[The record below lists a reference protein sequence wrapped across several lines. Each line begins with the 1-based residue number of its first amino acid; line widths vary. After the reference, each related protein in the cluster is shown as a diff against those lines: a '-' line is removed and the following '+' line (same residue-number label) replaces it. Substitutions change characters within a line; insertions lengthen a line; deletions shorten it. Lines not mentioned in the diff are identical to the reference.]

1 MSTSGAKAG
10 QAFNFNFSFVDSA
23 DPTSF
28 YTTQLQT
35 SEVNIYQR
43 NGASLSGPTAITTQP
58 TVSGSV
64 HTVSLTSGEMVGPDE
79 VVLEFSGAGFVSENV
94 SISLESADADV
105 VSVSGDA
112 TAADNLELQ
121 YDGTGLV
128 GDTFPA
134 TQASVAN
141 IGSGTAGAVNYEAS
155 GDNTGGAIKGVTFV
169 GSVSSGSYLDTAVED
184 GTVISIN
191 DTANDIDY
199 VMSFDV
205 GGGNQ
210 SVEAE
215 IVVNLDG
222 NADQMVV
229 KAYDFIGLDWDTI
242 GFVDGSGGAAFQ
254 RLNLSLLARHTGTGS
269 DLGLTYLRFDTET
282 TTPANLS
289 VDKVI
294 VGAVSTTRTV
304 GYSNGSVW
312 IDTTNGVAGVES
324 FVNGVADNPVATYA
338 NATTLASAVG
348 LTRYTYTA
356 GDNITLTQSH
366 AADSFFGYNYVVNM
380 NGQAPPTYI
389 EGAEIVGQ
397 CNGPAAHY
405 VRDCRVG
412 TVATALQLEKG
423 AVFVNSGLVNVD
435 LKDAAGA
442 ALDIEFLD
450 CHGNTQ
456 GSMFPGG
463 SVDFGTTAGTNH
475 EVSFQRWGGP
485 VTMVNLK
492 AGDTVYANGNG
503 TFILDAS
510 CTGGSFRVAGMINL
524 VDNSGGAVSI
534 LEDGRITRSGIADE
548 VWSTD
553 QTSYTTANTFGYNL
567 DAQVSSV
574 GGGPG
579 GTDWTTTEK
588 NQIRYRLG
596 VDGTS
601 AVPTATPDLS
611 TFDAATDTV
620 TTDTASRDASK
631 ADVSGLATS
640 ADVAGLND
648 PTAGQVADAVWDEI
662 QSGHTVPGSFGVYV
676 DSNLNNIRT
685 VVDSNASDLVDI
697 QSTLG
702 GTPGVVLTPAQQ
714 NAVIDGVLDEALAG
728 HTTSG
733 SLGKAISDIE
743 ADATSILADTS
754 TDGVAISTAQAQAI
768 ADEILKRSV
777 GNVEG
782 ATLDEHSLATV
793 VLAILES
800 QRVGASWTI
809 YRTDGTTAQ
818 ATKTLTLDASAQP
831 VTRVQ

>member
-28 YTTQLQT
+28 YTTQIQT

-43 NGASLSGPTAITTQP
+43 NGASLSGPVAITTQP
-58 TVSGSV
+58 TVSGSI
-64 HTVSLTSGEMVGPDE
+64 HTISLTSGEMVGPDE
-79 VVLEFSGAGFVSENV
+79 VILEFSGTGFVSENV
-94 SISLESADADV
+94 SISLEAADADV

-121 YDGTGLV
+121 YDGTGLT

-155 GDNTGGAIKGVTFV
+155 GDNTGGSIKGVAFV

-184 GTVISIN
+184 GTVISID

-199 VMSFDV
+199 IMSFDV

-242 GFVDGSGGAAFQ
+242 GFIDGSGGAAFQ

-269 DLGLTYLRFDTET
+269 DLGFTYIRFDTES

-338 NATTLASAVG
+338 NATTLAGAVG

-356 GDNITLTQSH
+356 GDSITLTQSH
-366 AADSFFGYNYVVNM
+366 AADSFFGYNYIVDM

-412 TVATALQLEKG
+412 TVGTALQLEQG

-442 ALDIEFLD
+442 ALDVEFLD

-463 SVDFGTTAGTNH
+463 SVDFGLTAGTNH

-492 AGDTVYANGNG
+492 DGDTVYAHGNG

-534 LEDGRITRSGIADE
+534 LEDGRITRSGIASE

-553 QTSYTTANTFGYNL
+553 QTTFTTANTFGYNL

-574 GGGPG
+574 GGGGG
-579 GTDWTTTEK
+579 GTDWTTGEK
-588 NQIRYRLG
+588 EEIRYRLG
-596 VDGTS
+596 IDGTTS
-601 AVPTATPDLS
+601 APATNTPDLAQKS
-611 TFDAATDTV
+611 DISGLNDIAATDIVSAGPITTLSGAVVNVDTVDSVTGDV
-620 TTDTASRDASK
+620 TTDAASRTASQ
-631 ADVSGLATS
+631 ADVSALATS
-640 ADVAGLND
+640 AEIDEIKGAGWVAGDNLAEIAEDVAGLNGD
-648 PTAGQVADAVWDEI
+648 AMRGTEGANTTTPPTVVE
-662 QSGHTVPGSFGVYV
+662 
-676 DSNLNNIRT
+676 IRT
-685 VVDSNASDLVDI
+685 EIDANSTKLADI
-697 QSTLG
+697 LDDT
-702 GTPGVVLTPAQQ
+702 GTSGVV
-714 NAVIDGVLDEALAG
+714 
-728 HTTSG
+728 
-733 SLGKAISDIE
+733 
-743 ADATSILADTS
+743 
-754 TDGVAISTAQAQAI
+754 ISTAQAQSI

-782 ATLDEHSLATV
+782 AALDEHSLATV

-800 QRVGASWTI
+800 QRSGSSWTI
-809 YRTDGTTAQ
+809 YRTDGATPQ
-818 ATKTLTLDASAQP
+818 ASKVLTLDASAQP
-831 VTRVQ
+831 VVRVQ